1 MIFEVRLQPEAILAA
16 ARIYQYYEKERTG
29 LGDRFLQALNRC
41 YGDLERNPNFQI
53 RKSQY
58 RYRQLHRFP
67 YRVIY
72 VVEGSLVHIYTI
84 RHMSRRS
91 SKRFG
96 P

>member
-1 MIFEVRLQPEAILAA
+1 MTYEVRLQPEAILAA
-16 ARIYQYYEKERTG
+16 ARIYRYYEKERKG
-29 LGDRFLQALNRC
+29 LGDRFLKALNKC
-41 YGDLERNPNFQI
+41 YIDLEKNPNYQV
-53 RKSQY
+53 RKSRY
-58 RYRQLHRFP
+58 RYRSLHRFP

-72 VVEGSLVHIYTI
+72 VVEGPMVHIYTI